1 MKLTIIDLNKPE
13 VNSGFVFEPTEEK
26 SEVSDQPIDKTTG
39 PTPNNDDFE
48 PETEEIPENPEELKE
63 VLEQSRKQ
71 LLDKASSGA
80 KSAILL
86 LDTLNQLALPWL
98 YGNACFQKDERQKA
112 KALYEQYN
120 AASEID
126 SDASFSIQE
135 IKLINK
141 YKDYQTLI
149 KGIKFSTAEQ
159 KHLTEALRDVFVQYN
174 VDFGPVYTLLT
185 VAFAIQGPR
194 LIPLIN
200 YIKV

>member
-1 MKLTIIDLNKPE
+1 MKLPIIDLNKPE
-13 VNSGFVFEPTEEK
+13 VNSGFVFEPTEQK
-26 SEVSDQPIDKTTG
+26 PEVSDQPIDQPTG
-39 PTPNNDDFE
+39 PAPNNDDFS
-48 PETEEIPENPEELKE
+48 PEEEISENAEELKE
-63 VLEQSRKQ
+63 ALEQSRRQ

-126 SDASFSIQE
+126 SDASFSVQE

-149 KGIKFSTAEQ
+149 KGIKFSAAEQ